1 MGILFKDRFD
11 VGQLLA
17 KRLLEY
23 KDVDGVVLAIPRGG
37 VPIAYEVANYLELPL
52 DIILTKKIVR
62 PDNSELAIGAVSLND
77 RILEKYQSVSDEYIV
92 KETNRLRQELKKKQA
107 LFLGNRE

>member
-17 KRLLEY
+17 KRLLKY

-52 DIILTKKIVR
+52 YIILSVGQFYE
-62 PDNSELAIGAVSLND
+62 NFS
-77 RILEKYQSVSDEYIV
+77 QVSDEEVIRFLNDV
-92 KETNRLRQELKKKQA
+92 SKKEENKANSYYTKNITS
-107 LFLGNRE
+107 FND